1 MAGADAPSIV
11 VFTRGRPAFVHRL
24 ARYYADY
31 PGQLVVVDGSP
42 SAVDGL
48 HMPAGGEYLHRPGMR
63 VHERIAEGMARV
75 TAASCTLAA
84 DDDYQVHS
92 GLIEC
97 GRAIAADRG
106 VVCAAGTVVYFAA
119 GERSPDRAI
128 ADGAVERILELP
140 PDASPAARF
149 RSFLSLGPQVLYAC
163 FRTSE
168 MRRMADALADLSD
181 EDGLLGEQM
190 WGAIPALYG
199 RTRLVHRLQLCR
211 RRAYRD
217 YSDYLAAFKALP
229 DVAEWA
235 RFEEFCAR
243 FRALAAEAGADR
255 AGGDEVIA
263 AWRDFAAATARGDR
277 NWRDRRFPA
286 AVRAR
291 RILRN
296 AASAVGVAASP
307 RAWADPTA
315 RAIVRNAAARRLLR
329 SRAYPWC
336 DPAARAEFERIMD
349 FDARSAAGE

>member
-235 RFEEFCAR
+235 RFEEFRAR

-349 FDARSAAGE
+349 FDARSAAGQ

>member
-48 HMPAGGEYLHRPGMR
+48 RMPAGGEYLHRPGMR
-63 VHERIAEGMARV
+63 VHERIAEGMAHV

-235 RFEEFCAR
+235 RFEEFRAR

-349 FDARSAAGE
+349 FDARSAAGQ

>member
-1 MAGADAPSIV
+1 M

-42 SAVDGL
+42 AAVDGL
-48 HMPAGGEYLHRPGMR
+48 RMPAGGEYLHRPGMR

-75 TAASCTLAA
+75 TGAACTLAA

-97 GRAIAADRG
+97 GRVIAADRG
-106 VVCAAGTVVYFAA
+106 IVCAAGTVVYFAA

-163 FRTSE
+163 FRTSQ

-199 RTRLVHRLQLCR
+199 RTQLVHRLQLCR

-235 RFEEFCAR
+235 RFGEYGDR
-243 FRALAAEAGADR
+243 FRALAAEAGADA
-255 AGGDEVIA
+255 AGAEAVIA
-263 AWRDFAAATARGDR
+263 AWRDYAAATARGDR
-277 NWRDRRFPA
+277 SWKERSFAPS
-286 AVRAR
+286 VRAR
-291 RILRN
+291 RVLRN
-296 AASAVGVAASP
+296 AMSAVGVAASP
-307 RAWADPTA
+307 RAWIDPNA
-315 RAIVRNAAARRLLR
+315 RAIARNAAARALLR
-329 SRAYPWC
+329 SRAYPWS
-336 DPAARAEFERIMD
+336 DPAARAEFERVME
-349 FDARSAAGE
+349 FDARSGERA